1 MAPPPMANNALT
13 DSAPSVSI
21 CSPGQQVSVLYP
33 ADAAN
38 STPSTHVRTFP

>member
-21 CSPGQQVSVLYP
+21 CSPGQQVSVLHP
-33 ADAAN
+33 AGAAN
-38 STPSTHVRTFP
+38 LTPGAHARTFP